1 MQKTVQEHI
10 QILLR
15 LLATQFENERKDKD
29 FDSNVRTIQH
39 AHAIKEI
46 IQKRASDMS
55 IEDTTLPVAESDMW
69 ELEDQLLQYADV
81 TRQAVTLTL
90 PIKPKETC
98 WISSLTQEE
107 REKEVFVG
115 KCGECQ
121 VQHEHPRCDQCKKPR
136 QKSGPCSECNY
147 IKKKEDPYQGYCGN
161 CFQIH
166 ELPNCVQCQHYR
178 IKPGRC
184 TNCGA
189 VGPDNTEWIY
199 TCLGQDEE
207 FKEIMMPI
215 LEARKIKVAEQNK
228 KFTTYKN
235 CPLCKG
241 YFHSAKA
248 CIFRTHVKHFSIL
261 RREMEFYSDEVN
273 STTKMY
279 IFDSDSDSQE
289 EDEEEECDNSEDEE
303 SEVDE
308 SYMIVTHLGGKKKKR
323 VWKKTMRM
331 KITFQPD

>member
-1 MQKTVQEHI
+1 MN
-10 QILLR
+10 
-15 LLATQFENERKDKD
+15 TQ
-29 FDSNVRTIQH
+29 
-39 AHAIKEI
+39 
-46 IQKRASDMS
+46 
-55 IEDTTLPVAESDMW
+55 DTTLPVAESEMW
-69 ELEDQLLQYADV
+69 ELEDKLLQYAED

-90 PIKPKETC
+90 PIRPKETC
-98 WISSLTQEE
+98 WISNLTQEE

-147 IKKKEDPYQGYCGN
+147 IKKKEDTYQGYCGN

-166 ELPNCVQCQHYR
+166 EFPNCVQCQHYR

-189 VGPDNTEWIY
+189 VGPDNTKWIY

-235 CPLCKG
+235 CPLCRG

-248 CIFRTHVKHFSIL
+248 CIFRTHVKHFNL
-261 RREMEFYSDEVN
+261 LQKKMDQYSEEIN
-273 STTKMY
+273 TTTRMV
-279 IFDSDSDSQE
+279 IPVTDSDTDS
-289 EDEEEECDNSEDEE
+289 EEEEVGYSEESEDE
-303 SEVDE
+303 DCGT
-308 SYMIVTHLGGKKKKR
+308 YMMIVHHGNSSEEESMDEDEDSFVSKLKHVAMFDKILTIVARQKKED
-323 VWKKTMRM
+323 
-331 KITFQPD
+331 Q

>member
-1 MQKTVQEHI
+1 MNDQ
-10 QILLR
+10 
-15 LLATQFENERKDKD
+15 
-29 FDSNVRTIQH
+29 
-39 AHAIKEI
+39 
-46 IQKRASDMS
+46 
-55 IEDTTLPVAESDMW
+55 DTTLPVTESEMW
-69 ELEDQLLQYADV
+69 ELETKLLQHADD

-98 WISSLTQEE
+98 WNSNLTQEE

-115 KCGECQ
+115 KCGECH

-189 VGPDNTEWIY
+189 VGPDNTEWVY

-215 LEARKIKVAEQNK
+215 LEARKIKVSEQNK

-235 CPLCKG
+235 CPLCRG

-248 CIFRTHVKHFSIL
+248 CIFRTHVKHFNLLQKQMDQYSEEVNTTVKMVIPTTDSDTDS
-261 RREMEFYSDEVN
+261 EEEEEEYSDESEEEDCGTYMMIIHHGDSSEEENMEEDEDSFASKLKHV
-273 STTKMY
+273 TK
-279 IFDSDSDSQE
+279 FDKILTIVAKQKKEDQPDDQTEDE
-289 EDEEEECDNSEDEE
+289 EDEEDQDEE
-303 SEVDE
+303 EGRSGRGRPGL
-308 SYMIVTHLGGKKKKR
+308 SR
-323 VWKKTMRM
+323 QRR
-331 KITFQPD
+331 P